1 MKGEKR
7 ITIQS
12 KIKKDQSSNIKGEKQ
27 AKCAST
33 INKNK
38 TTSPIRANNLSR
50 APAQK
55 GKNSRLL

>member
-38 TTSPIRANNLSR
+38 TTSPIRANNPSR